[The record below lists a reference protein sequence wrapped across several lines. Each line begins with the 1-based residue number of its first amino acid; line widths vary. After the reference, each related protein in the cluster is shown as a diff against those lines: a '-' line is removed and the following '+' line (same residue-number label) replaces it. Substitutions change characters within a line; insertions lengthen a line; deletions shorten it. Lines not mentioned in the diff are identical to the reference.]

1 MSVLGGSDLGFDE
14 GGVLQA
20 LSRPFRSKVTETY
33 SYRTPRGHKE
43 AVLVAKTTVTS
54 EYSMADV
61 MIILVTLGLVTYGPG
76 ILGSAG
82 GSLNSLFSK
91 GLGPGNLIFGASGL
105 AIPAIMEK
113 VVPVLTDVVSET
125 PNIFDVVVAA
135 ANPINMFGNA
145 EATGKA
151 IDVTVGMLRRVMD
164 PFGFFD

>member
-43 AVLVAKTTVTS
+43 AVLVSKTITTS
-54 EYSMADV
+54 AFSMADV
-61 MIILVTLGLVTYGPG
+61 MVILVTLGLVKYGPG
-76 ILGSAG
+76 ILGNVS
-82 GSLNSLFSK
+82 GSLGSG

-105 AIPAIMEK
+105 VIPAILDK
-113 VVPVLTDVVSET
+113 VAPIFSEVVSTT
-125 PNIFDVVVAA
+125 PEIFDVVVDA
-135 ANPINMFGNA
+135 ANPINMFGNS